1 MGSVRGGG
9 RGRGRPIVLQVPVIT
24 GPAAARAIRGRKA
37 APITVPVPE
46 VVERV
51 RVGGGRG
58 RGTTVA
64 IANPLIAPVIPV
76 ADPVLRRGRS
86 AKQN

>member
-1 MGSVRGGG
+1 MVGEGH
-9 RGRGRPIVLQVPVIT
+9 IVLQVPVIT
-24 GPAAARAIRGRKA
+24 GPAAARAIRGRRA

-64 IANPLIAPVIPV
+64 IANPLIAPVV
-76 ADPVLRRGRS
+76 PVLRRGRS